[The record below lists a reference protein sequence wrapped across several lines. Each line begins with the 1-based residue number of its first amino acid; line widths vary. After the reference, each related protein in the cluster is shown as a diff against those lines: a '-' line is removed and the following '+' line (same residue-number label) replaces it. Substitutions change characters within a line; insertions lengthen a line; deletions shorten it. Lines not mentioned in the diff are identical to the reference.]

1 METSLRYGGDSSA
14 LRVKTTTTSSSSKKG
29 GQATGRY
36 ASDTSSSSALKIH
49 AKQKFRFDS
58 NTTLQLNGELD
69 TRIGAPTFFSALL
82 RYFPPEL
89 SAKLGAG
96 LQYDRR
102 DKLHYTMHGK
112 KSFPLTP
119 DQFVNFVVKGRCDLD
134 KEFKQPTPSGAAELV
149 WNIVDF
155 QKDQDLRLKVGY
167 EIVDKIPYVQ
177 VRENNWTFSADAN
190 GKWNVK
196 YNL

>member
-1 METSLRYGGDSSA
+1 METSLRYGGDSTA
-14 LRVKTTTTSSSSKKG
+14 LRVNTNKK
-29 GQATGRY
+29 APTVRY
-36 ASDTSSSSALKIH
+36 AGDASALKIH
-49 AKQKFRFDS
+49 AKQKFRIDS
-58 NTTLQLNGELD
+58 NTRLQLHGELD

-89 SAKLGAG
+89 SAKIGAG

-102 DKLHYTMHGK
+102 EKLHYTMHGK

-119 DQFVNFVVKGRCDLD
+119 DGVVNFVVKARCDLD
-134 KEFKQPTPSGAAELV
+134 KEFKRPTPGGAAELV
-149 WNIVDF
+149 WNILDF
-155 QKDQDLRLKVGY
+155 QKDQDLRVKVGY

-177 VRENNWTFSADAN
+177 VRENNWTFTADGN

>member
-1 METSLRYGGDSSA
+1 METSLRYAGDSTA
-14 LRVKTTTTSSSSKKG
+14 LRVNTTTGNKK
-29 GQATGRY
+29 QPTVRY
-36 ASDTSSSSALKIH
+36 VGDASALKIH
-49 AKQKFRFDS
+49 AKQRFHFDS
-58 NTTLQLNGELD
+58 DTQLQLTGELD

-89 SAKLGAG
+89 SAKIGAG

-102 DKLHYTMHGK
+102 EKLHYTVSGK
-112 KSFPLTP
+112 KLFPLTP
-119 DQFVNFVVKGRCDLD
+119 DGKVNFAVKGRCNVD

-149 WNIVDF
+149 WKIIDF

-167 EIVDKIPYVQ
+167 EITDKIPYVQ
-177 VRENNWTFSADAN
+177 VSENNWTFTAEAT

-196 YNL
+196 YYL

>member
-14 LRVKTTTTSSSSKKG
+14 LKINKTTPTSNNKKG
-29 GQATGRY
+29 PQTVRY
-36 ASDTSSSSALKIH
+36 ASDASGSALKIY
-49 AKQKFRFDS
+49 AKQKFHIDS
-58 NTTLQLNGELD
+58 NTRLQLNGELD

-89 SAKLGAG
+89 SAKIGAG
-96 LQYDRR
+96 LQYTKRE
-102 DKLHYTMHGK
+102 KLHYTMHGK
-112 KSFPLTP
+112 KSFPLIP
-119 DQFVNFVVKGRCDLD
+119 DQFVNFVIKGRCDLD

-155 QKDQDLRLKVGY
+155 QKDQELRLKVGY
-167 EIVDKIPYVQ
+167 EIFDKIPYVQ
-177 VRENNWTFSADAN
+177 VRENNWTFTADAN